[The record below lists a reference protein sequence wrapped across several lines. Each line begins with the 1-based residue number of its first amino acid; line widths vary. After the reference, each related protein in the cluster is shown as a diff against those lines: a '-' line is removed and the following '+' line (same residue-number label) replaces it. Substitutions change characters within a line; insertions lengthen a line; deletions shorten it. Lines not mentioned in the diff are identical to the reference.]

1 MKSIIIGANLLN
13 ICLFGYMTLFAKVSY
28 TIIIAKQFVLLRKRL
43 SFGVEETIPT
53 TTKQFVLLS
62 KR

>member
-28 TIIIAKQFVLLRKRL
+28 TIIIAKQFVLLRK
-43 SFGVEETIPT
+43 
-53 TTKQFVLLS
+53 
-62 KR
+62 